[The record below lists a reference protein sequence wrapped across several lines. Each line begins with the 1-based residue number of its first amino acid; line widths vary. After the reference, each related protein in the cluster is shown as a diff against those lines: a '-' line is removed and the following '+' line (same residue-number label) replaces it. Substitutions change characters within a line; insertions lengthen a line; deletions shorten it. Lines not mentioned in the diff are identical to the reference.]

1 MKAGVS
7 HSLTKACASAAIRI
21 FTPLVR
27 MFLRHGIPYQAAA
40 EWLRWCYVDVAT
52 REFKI
57 PGRKQSK
64 SRVAVIT
71 GLTRVDVD
79 RLQKMPPP
87 YKAQQYQ
94 EYQRA
99 ARVLT
104 GWARDRGFQ
113 TSDGAPRR
121 LPFEGASPNFSELVE
136 RFSGGTPPR
145 AVLDE
150 LTRVRAVRR
159 TSDGKLELISPQYVP
174 MAGKD
179 PLDQMDI
186 LGHAGGALV
195 TTIAHN
201 TDPACEETWL
211 QGQAFNDRI
220 PASAL
225 AAVATHIKQRG
236 RELVFEIDDYLYQRA
251 RTAPADEEDTV
262 EAGLGVYFF
271 SNPPPAHGE

>member
-1 MKAGVS
+1 MSSGVG
-7 HSLTKACASAAIRI
+7 HAVTRACASAAIRI

-27 MFLRHGIPYQAAA
+27 MFLRHGIPYKTAAD
-40 EWLRWCYVDVAT
+40 WLRWCYVDVAT
-52 REFKI
+52 REFPI

-79 RLQKMPPP
+79 RLQKMAPP
-87 YKAQQYQ
+87 YEASRYQ

-99 ARVLT
+99 AKVLS
-104 GWARDRGFQ
+104 GWARDEEFRG
-113 TSDGAPRR
+113 SDGKPRR
-121 LPFEGASPNFSELVE
+121 LPFDGNSSFSALVE

-150 LTRVRAVRR
+150 LVRVRAVRR
-159 TSDGKLELISPQYVP
+159 CDDGSVELISPQYVP
-174 MAGKD
+174 VSGQD
-179 PLDQMDI
+179 SLDHMDI

-195 TTIAHN
+195 ATIAHN
-201 TDPACEETWL
+201 TDPDCVETRL
-211 QGQAFNDRI
+211 QGQAFNDKI

-225 AAVATHIKQRG
+225 AEVAAHIKQRG
-236 RELVFEIDDYLYQRA
+236 RELVFEIDDYLYQCARA
-251 RTAPADEEDTV
+251 DSGDGEPTV

-271 SNPPPAHGE
+271 ANPPPADGE